1 MGIKA
6 VTIYYTSGAVR
17 ESYTS
22 GAVRERADRGQEPVE
37 ERQQSLA
44 TLISTL

>member
-1 MGIKA
+1 MRINSR
-6 VTIYYTSGAVR
+6 YYLF
-17 ESYTS
+17 TS
-22 GAVRERADRGQEPVE
+22 GAVRERADRERADRGQEPIE